1 MPLYHSNSL
10 SLQDGQ
16 ALLTKLFDSDH
27 KIPNELQKITKKTHE
42 NMFQTLFLHGSVQKT
57 FFKSCF
63 DMLASQTHQNDHAN
77 FAYETHTQI
86 QF

>member
-27 KIPNELQKITKKTHE
+27 KIPNELQKIAEKHE

-57 FFKSCF
+57 FFQ
-63 DMLASQTHQNDHAN
+63 ML
-77 FAYETHTQI
+77 F
-86 QF
+86 